1 MPSFSEGIF
10 VLLSLFKLKNKTMI
24 VLYVILVFVGLFL
37 ITAAIMPSKYS
48 VQKEIT
54 INKPSSDVFEKVAD
68 LKHYR
73 DWNPWHRLEP
83 TALSEITGNAAT
95 VGHKFS
101 WEGKKIGQGSLTIKG
116 LTPPQEIILDLEF
129 IKPWKSQA
137 LDSWTFTDL
146 KNGSTKVVWNNNGP
160 LPYPMGRLMGSMII
174 KNLNQ
179 QFEQGLN
186 NLKELCEK

>member
-1 MPSFSEGIF
+1 
-10 VLLSLFKLKNKTMI
+10 MI
-24 VLYVILVFVGLFL
+24 VLYVILAFVGLFL

-48 VQKEIT
+48 VQKEII
-54 INKPSSDVFEKVAD
+54 INNSCSDVFEKVANF
-68 LKHYR
+68 KYYR
-73 DWNPWHRLEP
+73 EWNPWHKTEP
-83 TALSEITGNAAT
+83 NTSSEISGEAAT

-101 WEGKKIGQGSLTIKG
+101 WEGKKIGQGSLTVKG
-116 LTPPQEIILDLEF
+116 LMPPQEIILDLEF

-146 KNGSTKVVWNNNGP
+146 KNGTTKVVWNNNGP
-160 LPYPMGRLMGSMII
+160 LPYPMGRLMGSLII
-174 KNLNQ
+174 KNLNH